1 MPDGNRSPIVLSVV
15 IPALNEEKS
24 ILATLDRLVGQDAVD
39 EIIVVDNGSTD
50 ETRDLVEKYIVTS
63 PKVRLV
69 DEPRR
74 GLPFARNTG
83 FDAARGEFIGRTDA
97 DTLVFPNW
105 GETIRT
111 YLADNPEVGAVTGI
125 TTYHD
130 SPVGFLLR
138 LGYWIQDRRGA
149 LGNRVGNLHGPNMG
163 IRRTAWLEV
172 RDQTITGVPVAEDL
186 DLALCLIKKQLPIQ
200 QLKDLRADTSARRR
214 RATPREWWRFQQTGL
229 NTLRGQGFWVLPL
242 HRRVIVGAWLAHTVQ
257 WPIYLFWD
265 FEARR
270 FTLRRTG
277 TRISSIGH

>member
-1 MPDGNRSPIVLSVV
+1 MRDDRTVLLSVV
-15 IPALNEEKS
+15 VPALNEERS
-24 ILATLDRLVGQDAVD
+24 IIATLDRLVGQEAVD

-50 ETRDLVEKYIVTS
+50 ETRGLVEKYTVNN
-63 PKVRLV
+63 PKVRLLI
-69 DEPRR
+69 EPRR

-97 DTLVFPNW
+97 DTLVLPDW
-105 GETIRT
+105 GETIKG
-111 YLADNPEVGAVTGI
+111 YLAENPEVAAVTGI

-130 SPVGFLLR
+130 SPVGFLLH
-138 LGYWIQDRRGA
+138 LGYWIQDRRGQ

-163 IRRTAWLEV
+163 IRRSAWLEV
-172 RDQTITGVPVAEDL
+172 RDQTMTKVEVAEDL

-200 QLKDLRADTSARRR
+200 QLKELRADTSARRR
-214 RATPREWWRFQQTGL
+214 RATPREWWRFQLTGL
-229 NTLRGQGFWVLPL
+229 DTIRGQGFWVLPM

-265 FEARR
+265 FDRRR
-270 FTLRRTG
+270 FTLRPTK